1 MNENPERLSQSSPGS
16 DRISPSEALNLLKH
30 AHLSELMDYAHKAR
44 CSAHGRNVYFVH
56 SLNLNP
62 TNICENQCGL
72 CAFWRDAD
80 AEDAYVMSISDA
92 KKSMETAKSWKL
104 TDLHVVSGLTKQLN
118 LEYFTELFRTAKKM
132 LPSTAIQGM
141 TAVEIQWLADLEG
154 LSIENVLIRLKQAGL
169 DAIPGGGAEI
179 FSPRIRKS
187 ICPKKITAEQWL
199 SVHQAAHSLGIPSNA
214 TMLFGH
220 IETPEDIIDH
230 LCRLRDVQDRTGGF
244 LAFCPLPFHTGGTK
258 LQVKS
263 GPGGH
268 QIARIVALSR
278 IFLDNFPHIRV
289 LANFLDRKLL
299 QTLLYCGA
307 DDIGGTSINEQ
318 IARAAGAPD
327 DSKFSSIQEISDF
340 IRNMDFNPVL
350 MNSVYAGKTPVKRSS
365 IAANKTGRSVG
376 DVLKQAEAGNRIS
389 AEHAVLLHDE
399 APFYELGRI
408 AHNLRSQKV
417 GGDMCTFIIDRNIS
431 FTNVCVTGCK
441 FCAFQKRPGQEGAFL
456 MPVEE
461 IVRRAKEAAD
471 LGATQIMLQGGLN
484 PDLDL
489 NWYERMLTTVKSEV
503 EDIWLHSLSPAEIL
517 WLTRRSNLGLKQT
530 LERLRSAGL
539 DSLPGG
545 GAEILVDQVRQRV
558 SPAKLTASEWFEV
571 IETAHSIGM
580 STTATMVYGLGE
592 TTAQRIEHLM
602 RIRELQDRTHGFRA
616 FIPWSFQSNNT
627 QLSHRPLSGVD
638 YLRMVAISRLVLD
651 NVKHIQA
658 GWVTEGPYMA
668 QLALT
673 FGADDFGG
681 VLMEES
687 VVRATGIDFG
697 MTVEKII
704 ALISETSMV
713 PAQRNTEYKILRTFG
728 PRKSSGPRFAISSLN
743 GKPVKGSDKECY
755 TQKESY

>member
-1 MNENPERLSQSSPGS
+1 MKTNLARLSQSSTGS
-16 DRISPSEALNLLKH
+16 GRISPSRALDLFQNTHLAELMTYANRTRCH
-30 AHLSELMDYAHKAR
+30 AHGL
-44 CSAHGRNVYFVH
+44 NVHYVH

-80 AEDAYVMSISDA
+80 AEDAYVLKISEA
-92 KKSMETAKSWKL
+92 KKRMEIAESWGL
-104 TDLHVVSGLTKQLN
+104 TDLHVVGGLTKKLN
-118 LEYFTELFRTAKKM
+118 LDYYIELFSTAKQM
-132 LPSTAIQGM
+132 LPSIVIQGL

-154 LSIENVLIRLKQAGL
+154 LSVEDVLVRLKEAGL

-187 ICPKKITAEQWL
+187 ICTNKITAEQWL
-199 SVHQAAHSLGIPSNA
+199 SVHRMAHSLGIPSNA

-220 IETPEDIIDH
+220 IETPEDVIDH
-230 LCRLRDVQDRTGGF
+230 LSRLRELQDQTGGF
-244 LAFCPLPFHTGGTK
+244 LAFCPLPFHTAGTK

-268 QIARIVALSR
+268 TIARIVALSR
-278 IFLDNFPHIRV
+278 IFLDNFAHIRI

-307 DDIGGTSINEQ
+307 DDVGGTSINEQ

-327 DSKFSSIQEISDF
+327 DSKFSSIQEMEKF
-340 IRNMDFNPVL
+340 IRDMDFKPVL
-350 MNSVYAGKTPVKRSS
+350 TNSVYASTRGLRHNS
-365 IAANKTGRSVG
+365 IAIGNVGHDVG
-376 DVLKQAEAGNRIS
+376 DVLKRAEAGNRIN
-389 AEHAVLLHDE
+389 AEQAVLLHDE
-399 APFYELGRI
+399 APFYELGRV
-408 AHNLRSQKV
+408 AHSLRSRIV
-417 GGDMCTFIIDRNIS
+417 DCDMCTFIIDRNIS
-431 FTNVCVTGCK
+431 FTNVCITGCK
-441 FCAFQKRPGQEGAFL
+441 FCAFHKRPGQEGSFV
-456 MPVEE
+456 MPIDE
-461 IVRRAKEAAD
+461 IVRRVKEAVD

-489 NWYERMLTTVKSEV
+489 CWYERMLTTIKNEVK
-503 EDIWLHSLSPAEIL
+503 DIWLHSLSPAEIF
-517 WLTRRSNLGLKQT
+517 WLASRSNLTLKKT
-530 LERLRSAGL
+530 LERLRDAGL

-545 GAEILVDQVRQRV
+545 GAEILVDQVRQKV

-571 IETAHSIGM
+571 METAHSIGM
-580 STTATMVYGLGE
+580 STTATMVYGMGE
-592 TTAQRIEHLM
+592 TTQQRIEHLL
-602 RIRELQDRTHGFRA
+602 RVRELQDRTNGFRA

-627 QLSHRPLSGVD
+627 QLSYPRQSGVD

-687 VVRATGIDFG
+687 VVKATGIDFG
-697 MTVEKII
+697 MTVEQII
-704 ALISETSMV
+704 SLISETSMV
-713 PAQRNTEYKILRTFG
+713 PAQRNTEYKILRTFE
-728 PRKSSGPRFAISSLN
+728 PEKSP
-743 GKPVKGSDKECY
+743 KGSYSECY
-755 TQKESY
+755 EQKESYSRV